1 MSIRIDSLTKRFG
14 DQLLF
19 DGISLDIE
27 QGGLTALIGG
37 SGCGKTT
44 LLRIVAG
51 LSRPDA
57 GYIRLNG
64 YDLQAS
70 PRNAL
75 AQLSFLPQAPRF
87 HARLTTRQVLHYY
100 ARLRNRS
107 TDEAEEELARW
118 ALTEHARHRTAD
130 LSGGL
135 RQRLALAICA
145 LARAP
150 LFVLDE
156 PGLSLDPHWRA
167 RLQEFLAEE
176 AARGATVLVA
186 THLLGEWEGRADR
199 AFVLEH
205 GAVAREAPVDA
216 LRDALVVRASERPP
230 LPR

>member
-1 MSIRIDSLTKRFG
+1 MIEVRQIGKAFG
-14 DQLLF
+14 RQVVLR
-19 DGISLDIE
+19 GLD
-27 QGGLTALIGG
+27 LTAPRGAVSLLLGDNG
-37 SGCGKTT
+37 AGKTT